1 MRRYIVS
8 TLFLLFIPPAWT
20 QTVPSGWKVVK
31 DSKGVCQIAVPPEWV
46 PYHDNT
52 GAAVFQ
58 DATTAIAVVT
68 SQPGQVFK
76 PMPESLQKLL
86 DIPMGKMFENT
97 VRRIFYQDKISKNSE
112 DPNAYS
118 ASVPGKSGPC
128 SCRVVFLSSI
138 SEDTSKKI
146 VLSLGPVPA

>member
-52 GAAVFQ
+52 GAAARRYPRSAQ
-58 DATTAIAVVT
+58 SLDLRPPEALPHTETNVVT
-68 SQPGQVFK
+68 RK
-76 PMPESLQKLL
+76 KL
-86 DIPMGKMFENT
+86 PAH
-97 VRRIFYQDKISKNSE
+97 R
-112 DPNAYS
+112 
-118 ASVPGKSGPC
+118 KS
-128 SCRVVFLSSI
+128 R
-138 SEDTSKKI
+138 
-146 VLSLGPVPA
+146 